1 MFESEDE
8 IADMWEDQ
16 ELKPTAERK
25 SKKANIFNQR
35 QQIQR
40 KMTKSKNQEDL
51 VKSNVQEESLAMK
64 KLKNKVA
71 KDDDQVADESN
82 AILQMFKANLTA
94 KVHDKEVKA
103 EVKNKLANFFV
114 GNLKQKAQTTEHE
127 INPSDPI
134 ESQILQQ
141 VKYLVESQ
149 KNQQKQNEQI
159 NKKLDKLEQ
168 EIKAM
173 KTL

>member
-25 SKKANIFNQR
+25 SKKSNIFNQR

-71 KDDDQVADESN
+71 KDDD
-82 AILQMFKANLTA
+82 
-94 KVHDKEVKA
+94 
-103 EVKNKLANFFV
+103 
-114 GNLKQKAQTTEHE
+114 
-127 INPSDPI
+127 
-134 ESQILQQ
+134 
-141 VKYLVESQ
+141 
-149 KNQQKQNEQI
+149 
-159 NKKLDKLEQ
+159 
-168 EIKAM
+168 
-173 KTL
+173 